1 MHNLFINNS
10 FVHGDYA
17 YLRMSSNLCCL
28 LQADAAPAQ
37 AADALP
43 AAPIGDESEEEIE
56 VTEKAASQQQT
67 TNSYLVKCL
76 RHYDSKIHLLC
87 FTKLFS

>member
-10 FVHGDYA
+10 FVHADYE
-17 YLRMSSNLCCL
+17 YPRMSSNLCCL

-37 AADALP
+37 AADAPP

-56 VTEKAASQQQT
+56 VTEKAASHGFITDIKQ
-67 TNSYLVKCL
+67 
-76 RHYDSKIHLLC
+76 
-87 FTKLFS
+87 LFGQMSEAL